1 MQEYNIFN
9 TELQKGL
16 DSFFFSPKEEWE
28 RSAVKYVNGYA
39 EDELRRLVDLDKRKQ
54 SGAFFTNSDLANH
67 VLKKLNVEFKNGDTI
82 YDPCVGAANL
92 LISASSI
99 AAADGRKIGLRG
111 TDIHPEF
118 CEAAKLRLSIQN
130 LLLFGGEAVKK
141 LEFSIKVGDA
151 LENNL
156 NYHTASHI
164 ITNPPF
170 NPMPAPPDIKW
181 SSGKVSAAAVFM
193 DRIISYASVGKVI
206 IAILPEVLRSGT
218 RYDKWRKMVELK
230 CDIKKIHL
238 LGQFDKYAD
247 IDVFVIE
254 LYKRP
259 AASEAE
265 PSFQWVGISA
275 STASTIADQFVIRVG
290 QVVDNRDP
298 RAGLSRPFLTSK
310 GMKGWEKISKWP
322 SRRLHCGTP
331 VECPFVVIKRTS
343 RMGDSNRAI
352 ATVIDIDEPV
362 FVDNHLI
369 VLKPKSGK
377 LSTCIKLVEKLRSK
391 RVDNWINDRIR
402 CRHLTVKVVSQIP
415 L

>member
-16 DSFFFSPKEEWE
+16 DSFFLSPKEEWE
-28 RSAVKYVNGYA
+28 RSAIKFVNGYA

-67 VLKKLNVEFKNGDTI
+67 VLKKLNVEFKDGDTI

-92 LISASSI
+92 LISAASI
-99 AAADGRKIGLRG
+99 ATANGHNIILQG

-118 CEAAKLRLSIQN
+118 CEAAELRLSIQN
-130 LLLFGGEAVKK
+130 LLLFGGETREK
-141 LEFSIKVGDA
+141 LKFSIKVGDA
-151 LENNL
+151 LENNI
-156 NYHTASHI
+156 NYLTASHI

-170 NPMPAPPDIKW
+170 NPMPAPSDIKW

-193 DRIISYASVGKVI
+193 DRIISYASAGKAI
-206 IAILPEVLRSGT
+206 IAILPDVLRSGT
-218 RYDKWRKMVELK
+218 RYDKWRKMVELH
-230 CDIKKIHL
+230 CDIKKIQL

-247 IDVFVIE
+247 IDVFAIE
-254 LYKRP
+254 LCKRP
-259 AASEAE
+259 VASPAE
-265 PSFQWVGISA
+265 PSFHWVGASA
-275 STASTIADQFVIRVG
+275 SNASTVGDQFIVRVG

-298 RAGLSRPFLTSK
+298 RAGTSRPFLTSK
-310 GMKGWEKISKWP
+310 GMKGWEKLNNWP
-322 SRRLHCGTP
+322 YRRLHCGNP
-331 VECPFVVIKRTS
+331 VECPFIVIKRTS

-352 ATVIDIDEPV
+352 ATIIDMDEPV
-362 FVDNHLI
+362 FIDNHLI

-377 LSTCIKLVEKLRSK
+377 LSTCVKLVKKLKSK
-391 RVDNWINDRIR
+391 QVDNWINERIR